1 MQAFIVRAS
10 LAVTVAVAAAAV
22 TIAAITTA
30 EPAIAKPAKKGKRA
44 KAARDNVIACTGGLA
59 RDANHDAVVRAFGSG
74 NVTYRAL
81 QVPGDDD
88 NTKGT
93 VIFAGRPARQIE
105 IIWKDQKSRN
115 RPSLVTFGPAWRTAE
130 GITVGAD
137 LAAVEKL
144 NGGPFTL
151 SGFEWDFGGTVTDW
165 KGGTL
170 AKQNG
175 GCRLVVRFGISY
187 ENPGKAHDAVA
198 GDKDFS
204 SRDPKMIAVKPA
216 VREIAIQYE

>member
-1 MQAFIVRAS
+1 MQASIVRAS
-10 LAVTVAVAAAAV
+10 LIVAVAIATAIAIP
-22 TIAAITTA
+22 IAAITTA
-30 EPAIAKPAKKGKRA
+30 EPAIAKPAKKGKRV
-44 KAARDNVIACTGGLA
+44 KAARDNIIACTGGLA
-59 RDANHDAVVRAFGSG
+59 RDANHDTVVRAFGAG
-74 NVTYRAL
+74 NVSYRV
-81 QVPGDDD
+81 VPGDEE

-105 IIWKDQKSRN
+105 IIWKDQKSRS

-165 KGGTL
+165 NGGTL

-187 ENPGKAHDAVA
+187 ENPGKAQDAVA
-198 GDKDFS
+198 GDQDFS

>member
-1 MQAFIVRAS
+1 MQASIVRAI
-10 LAVTVAVAAAAV
+10 LVAAVAVATAI
-22 TIAAITTA
+22 TIAAITIA
-30 EPAIAKPAKKGKRA
+30 EPAIAKPAKKGKRI
-44 KAARDNVIACTGGLA
+44 KAARDNIIACTGGLA
-59 RDANHDAVVRAFGSG
+59 RDANHDAVVRAFGAG
-74 NVTYRAL
+74 NVSYRA
-81 QVPGDDD
+81 VPGEDE

-105 IIWKDQKSRN
+105 IIWKDQKSRS

-151 SGFEWDFGGTVTDW
+151 SGFEWDYGGTVTDW

-187 ENPGKAHDAVA
+187 ENPGKAQDAVA

>member
-1 MQAFIVRAS
+1 MQASIVRAI
-10 LAVTVAVAAAAV
+10 LVAAVAVATAI
-22 TIAAITTA
+22 TIAAITIA
-30 EPAIAKPAKKGKRA
+30 EPAIAKPAKKGKRI
-44 KAARDNVIACTGGLA
+44 KAARDNIIACTGGLA
-59 RDANHDAVVRAFGSG
+59 RDANHDAVVRAFGAG
-74 NVTYRAL
+74 NVSYRA
-81 QVPGDDD
+81 VPGEDE

-105 IIWKDQKSRN
+105 IIWKDQKSRS

-144 NGGPFTL
+144 NGGQFTL
-151 SGFEWDFGGTVTDW
+151 SGFEWDYGGTVTDW

-187 ENPGKAHDAVA
+187 ENPGKAQDAVA